1 MKYSLK
7 GRIQATVCDNHQ
19 QALANTIIRL
29 YYSENEGVTELVAAP
44 SKELFQVLDEEMIQ
58 AKQKRLLTE
67 TTTDARGHYEIK
79 IDSEQNAYE
88 GQSLELNAYYPE
100 IPDYGQQDTSKPSG
114 YAPFQAVLDVWQPR
128 WTASEETDEPSAQ
141 SNHRIS
147 RKWWCTILQELD
159 IWSICG
165 TLYGCETEAPQA
177 GIEVIAMDDDIISD
191 DLLGSAITDT
201 AGKFCIFYRSKDFK
215 KTFLSPL
222 INVETP
228 FAATSNGPD
237 IYFKF
242 ALGGSVFFAEEPS
255 EARKPSRENAD
266 NCVCVDLCI
275 DSSKGEPITSFFH
288 VGDYRRYNIV
298 LNIDPSDGRTT
309 NKTDA
314 GWNRQAFYGTLAL
327 LGTLEK
333 TFNGQSTEYLFQYA
347 ELASPAEAIPTNEA
361 AWTDVVKSDIASG
374 TIIGFTPKLVTSPTP
389 PPPFY
394 YEPDIYAINPQ
405 PGQIEVAFNGNWTVV
420 PQTAQSLTGRL
431 INLIS
436 EKLAS
441 GRVNMSGLVPGESSA
456 PLQKN
461 RYFSLRMKKREAG
474 NAASETVAGTS
485 RPIAIFNTTYED
497 VLQGG
502 SWSPGRS
509 SELGIATLDLA
520 ELATAG
526 GCSKIDNTI
535 TVKYT
540 AANPNLGDV
549 RFGFKRPGAT
559 NNFEPIN
566 FSTPGEEAQGTAL
579 YSGNFAA
586 LKNCAYEIQLTAGL
600 KLTNGEKTHDGIQDR
615 VLFCR

>member
-7 GRIQATVCDNHQ
+7 GRIQTTVCDDHQ
-19 QALANTIIRL
+19 HALTNTVIRL
-29 YYSENEGVTELVAAP
+29 YQPDDETVTELVAAQP
-44 SKELFQVLDEEMIQ
+44 KEAFRWLEKKDFQ
-58 AKQKRLLTE
+58 AKQKRLLVE
-67 TTTDARGHYEIK
+67 TTTDAQGHYTFEI
-79 IDSEQNAYE
+79 DGEQKNYQGGAV
-88 GQSLELNAYYPE
+88 ELDIYYPE
-100 IPDYGQQDTSKPSG
+100 IPDYGQKNTDKPAG
-114 YAPFQAVLDVWQPR
+114 YLPFQVTIDVLQPR
-128 WTASEETDEPSAQ
+128 WRETEDELLARW
-141 SNHRIS
+141 NHRIS
-147 RKWWCTILQELD
+147 RKWWCTILQRLD
-159 IWSICG
+159 IWAICG
-165 TLYGCETEAPQA
+165 TLYGCETEATQA

-191 DLLGSAITDT
+191 DRLGSAVTDT

-215 KTFLSPL
+215 RTFLSPL

-228 FAATSNGPD
+228 FVATNNGPD
-237 IYFKF
+237 LYFKF
-242 ALGGSVFFAEEPS
+242 ALGGAVFSEEEPS
-255 EARKPSRENAD
+255 EARNPGRENVS

-288 VGDYRRYNIV
+288 IGENRKYNIV
-298 LNIDPSDGRTT
+298 QNINPNDGRTI
-309 NKTDA
+309 NKADSD
-314 GWNRQAFYGTLAL
+314 WNQQAFYSTLAL

-333 TFNGQSTEYLFQYA
+333 TFNGQPTEYLFQYS
-347 ELASPAEAIPTNEA
+347 ELASSADAIPTNEA
-361 AWTDVVKSDIASG
+361 AWTDVIENDIALG
-374 TIIGFTPKLVTSPTP
+374 TVIGLTPKFAATPIP

-394 YEPDIYAINPQ
+394 YEPDIYAINPRA
-405 PGQIEVAFNGNWTVV
+405 GQIGVAFNGNWIVV

-436 EKLAS
+436 ENLAPDPDS
-441 GRVNMSGLVPGESSA
+441 VNMSRLVPGESSA

-485 RPIAIFNTTYED
+485 RPIAIFNTTYEN
-497 VLQGG
+497 VPQGG
-502 SWSPGRS
+502 SWSPGES

-526 GCSKIDNTI
+526 GCNKIENTI

-540 AANPNLGDV
+540 AANPNLGSV
-549 RFGFKRPGAT
+549 ALHFWGPGAT

-586 LKNCAYEIQLTAGL
+586 LKSCAYEIRLTAGL
-600 KLTNGEKTHDGIQDR
+600 RLTNGEKTHDGVQDR